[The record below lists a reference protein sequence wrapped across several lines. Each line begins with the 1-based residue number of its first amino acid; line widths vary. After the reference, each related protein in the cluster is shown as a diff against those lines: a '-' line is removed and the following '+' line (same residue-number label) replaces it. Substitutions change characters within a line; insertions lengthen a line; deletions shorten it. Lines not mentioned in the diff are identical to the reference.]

1 MAHKSIRE
9 LTAELDRQLLSPAD
23 RLVPVKLEVRSHEG
37 ETLYVV
43 GGLWDTIAQEYVDAP
58 CEAHVVYLKKSQLEM
73 GRAIGRYIEQ
83 RRAGDDA
90 RAALMMAIGNRGGG
104 KTFICGGVLMV
115 SLALAFPGRWMIG
128 VSITAKQNRELKT
141 AIDMCVPRRDPQN
154 ADAPGW
160 ITQDVTDP
168 RDPHTLFITGST
180 VLWLTARN
188 PKALRQALL
197 PFEHVLVNEGQ
208 DQAEVVFTNA
218 IHAVRSRRHG
228 GRCDQPAAGRRRR
241 LGRHPLSGPRGRQ
254 QRRPHVRPRQQGQRR
269 RQPADAG
276 QDQAAHGDG
285 QPGRRRTPTP
295 TE

>member
-83 RRAGDDA
+83 RRAGDDS

-104 KTFICGGVLMV
+104 KTFIGRLADGV
-115 SLALAFPGRWMIG
+115 ARPG
-128 VSITAKQNRELKT
+128 
-141 AIDMCVPRRDPQN
+141 VPGPLDDRRQHHVQAEPRAQDGDRHVRPAADPRN
-154 ADAPGW
+154 AGAPGW

-197 PFEHVLVNEGQ
+197 PFELVLINEGQ

-218 IHAVRSRRHG
+218 IHAVRSG
-228 GRCDQPAAGRRRR
+228 GMVVVATNPPQEGAGDWIAVLYQGIEADNSDALAFVLDNKDNDAVSQPTLGKIKRLLVMVNPAA
-241 LGRHPLSGPRGRQ
+241 
-254 QRRPHVRPRQQGQRR
+254 
-269 RQPADAG
+269 
-276 QDQAAHGDG
+276 AA
-285 QPGRRRTPTP
+285 PTP
-295 TE
+295 TD